1 MNEHWIAVLKERM
14 DPELLQWEE
23 AALAKYSMDYHHFS
37 PVLASQL
44 QGKIAECIA
53 SPHTE
58 EELDDLLSIAA
69 ELGVPLTIRGNGTGN
84 YGQCVPVTGGIVLN
98 LAKYNKVLEM
108 GEGTMRIQAGARLGK
123 MESTARKAG
132 YELRTMPS
140 TFQSATIGGFLCGGF
155 GGIGSISWGTIWDG
169 LVRSLKIK
177 TVEVHPRTI
186 ELQGDEV
193 LPYLHTYGTIGILSE
208 VEINLAPRVEWMQWA
223 VTFDRF
229 EQAFRFGQAVAEDTS
244 LMKRLISIHEWP
256 VPSYFLPLDLPAD
269 HAVALLE
276 VDTAN
281 ESQLECILSEYGG
294 HLAMKVSA
302 EQYHKG
308 VGVSDF
314 TWNHTTLWA
323 RKADPGLTYLQLN
336 FDPSSALEQ
345 ISLMKKEYPEV
356 MNHIEFARQNGNLL
370 ISGLPL
376 VPFTTEE
383 NLNQLMECYEKNRV
397 IVNNPHTWDLKEG
410 GRSYAH
416 DRLWEIKHH
425 NDPKGILNQEKLKR
439 SAVSGI

>member
-44 QGKIAECIA
+44 QGKVAECIA
-53 SPHTE
+53 SPRTE

-98 LAKYNKVLEM
+98 LAKYNKVLET

-223 VTFDRF
+223 ITFDRF
-229 EQAFRFGQAVAEDTS
+229 EQAFRFGQSVAEDTS
-244 LMKRLISIHEWP
+244 LVKRLISIHEWP
-256 VPSYFLPLDLPAD
+256 VPSYFLPLDLPAGR
-269 HAVALLE
+269 AVVLLE
-276 VDTAN
+276 VDTAC
-281 ESQLECILSEYGG
+281 ESQLEHIISEYEG
-294 HLAMKVSA
+294 HLAMKVAA

-323 RKADPGLTYLQLN
+323 RKADSGLTYLQLN
-336 FDPSSALEQ
+336 FDAACALEQ
-345 ISLMKKEYPEV
+345 ISAMKKEYPEV

-383 NLNQLMECYEKNRV
+383 NLNQLMERYEENWV

-416 DRLWEIKHH
+416 DRLWEIKHS

-439 SAVSGI
+439 SAVSGV

>member
-44 QGKIAECIA
+44 QGKVAECIA
-53 SPHTE
+53 SPRTE

-229 EQAFRFGQAVAEDTS
+229 EQAFRFGQSVAEDTS
-244 LMKRLISIHEWP
+244 LVKRLISIHEWP
-256 VPSYFLPLDLPAD
+256 VPSYFLPLDLPAGR
-269 HAVALLE
+269 AVVLLE

-281 ESQLECILSEYGG
+281 ESQLERILPEYEG
-294 HLAMKVSA
+294 HMVMKVSA

-336 FDPSSALEQ
+336 FDPSCALEQ
-345 ISLMKKEYPEV
+345 ISSMKKEYPEV

-383 NLNQLMECYEKNRV
+383 NLNQLMELYEENRV

-416 DRLWEIKHH
+416 DRLWEIKHR

-439 SAVSGI
+439 SAVSGV

>member
-1 MNEHWIAVLKERM
+1 MNEHWTAIVKERI

-23 AALAKYSMDYHHFS
+23 PAIAKYSMDYHHFS
-37 PVLASQL
+37 PVLTSQL
-44 QGKIAECIA
+44 QGKVAECIA
-53 SPHTE
+53 SPRTE
-58 EELDDLLSIAA
+58 EEFDTLLSIAA
-69 ELGVPLTIRGNGTGN
+69 ELGAPLTVRGNGTGN

-98 LAKYNKVLEM
+98 LAKYNKVLET
-108 GEGTMRIQAGARLGK
+108 GEGIMRVQAGARLGK

-140 TFQSATIGGFLCGGF
+140 TFQTATIGGFLSGGF

-177 TVEVHPRTI
+177 TVEVQPRTI
-186 ELQGDEV
+186 ELQGEEV

-223 VTFDRF
+223 VTFDSF
-229 EQAFRFGQAVAEDTS
+229 EQAFRFGQLVAEDTS
-244 LMKRLISIHEWP
+244 LVKRLISIHEWP
-256 VPSYFLPLDLPAD
+256 IPSYFVPLDIPEGRT
-269 HAVALLE
+269 AVLLE
-276 VDTAN
+276 IDTAC
-281 ESQLECILSEYGG
+281 EARLERVIVENGG
-294 HLAMKVSA
+294 LPSKKVSA

-336 FDPSSALEQ
+336 FDPAQALEQ
-345 ISLMKKEYPEV
+345 ISAMKKEYPEV
-356 MNHIEFARQNGNLL
+356 MNHIEFARQNENLL

-383 NLNQLMECYEKNRV
+383 CLNQLMACYEENGV
-397 IVNNPHTWDLKEG
+397 VVNNPHTWDLKEG

-416 DRLWEIKHH
+416 DRLWELKHS
-425 NDPKGILNQEKLKR
+425 NDPKGILNQEKLKHR
-439 SAVSGI
+439 AVSGI

>member
-1 MNEHWIAVLKERM
+1 MLEHWTAIVKERI

-23 AALAKYSMDYHHFS
+23 PALAKYSMDYHHFS
-37 PVLASQL
+37 PVLTRQL
-44 QGKIAECIA
+44 QGKLAECIA
-53 SPHTE
+53 SRRSE
-58 EELDDLLSIAA
+58 QELDDLLAIAV
-69 ELGVPLTIRGNGTGN
+69 ETGVPVTVRGNGTGN
-84 YGQCVPVTGGIVLN
+84 YGQCVPVTGGMVLN

-108 GEGTMRIQAGARLGK
+108 GEGIMRVQAGARLGK

-155 GGIGSISWGTIWDG
+155 GGIGSIRWGTIWDG

-177 TVEVHPRTI
+177 TVEMVPRTI
-186 ELQGDEV
+186 ELRGDEI

-223 VTFDRF
+223 VTFDSF
-229 EQAFRFGQAVAEDTS
+229 TQAFRFGQMVAEDSS
-244 LMKRLISIHEWP
+244 LVKRLISIHEWP
-256 VPSYFLPLDLPAD
+256 ISSYFIPLDLPAGRT
-269 HAVALLE
+269 AVLLE
-276 VDTAN
+276 IDTDC
-281 ESQLECILSEYGG
+281 EMQLERAIAENGG
-294 HLAMKVSA
+294 QTAMKVAA

-336 FDPSSALEQ
+336 FDQTRALEQ
-345 ISLMKKEYPEV
+345 IAIMKEEYPEV
-356 MNHIEFARQNGNLL
+356 MNHIEFARQSGKLL

-376 VPFTTEE
+376 VPFSTEGG
-383 NLNQLMECYEKNRV
+383 LNQLMARYEQNGVR
-397 IVNNPHTWDLKEG
+397 VNNPHTWDLKDG

-416 DRLWEIKHH
+416 DRLWEIEHC

-439 SAVSGI
+439 PAASSV

>member
-1 MNEHWIAVLKERM
+1 MNEHWTAILKERI
-14 DPELLQWEE
+14 DSELLQWEE
-23 AALAKYSMDYHHFS
+23 PAIAKYSMDYHHFS
-37 PVLASQL
+37 PVLTSQL
-44 QGKIAECIA
+44 QGKVAECIA
-53 SPHTE
+53 SPRTE
-58 EELDDLLSIAA
+58 DEFDTLLSIAA
-69 ELGVPLTIRGNGTGN
+69 ELGVPLTVRGNGTGN

-98 LAKYNKVLEM
+98 LAKYNKVLET
-108 GEGTMRIQAGARLGK
+108 GEGIMRVQAGARLGK

-140 TFQSATIGGFLCGGF
+140 TFQTATIGGFLSGGF

-177 TVEVHPRTI
+177 TVEIQPRTI
-186 ELQGDEV
+186 ELQGEEV

-223 VTFDRF
+223 VTFDSF
-229 EQAFRFGQAVAEDTS
+229 EQAFRFGQLVAEDTS
-244 LMKRLISIHEWP
+244 VVKRLISIHEWP
-256 VPSYFLPLDLPAD
+256 IPSYFVPLDIPEGRT
-269 HAVALLE
+269 AVLLE
-276 VDTAN
+276 IDTAC
-281 ESQLECILSEYGG
+281 EARLERVIVENGGLSSK
-294 HLAMKVSA
+294 KVSA

-336 FDPSSALEQ
+336 FDPAHALEQ
-345 ISLMKKEYPEV
+345 ISAMKKEYPEV

-383 NLNQLMECYEKNRV
+383 RLNQLMEHYEENGV
-397 IVNNPHTWDLKEG
+397 VVNNPHTWDLKEG

-416 DRLWEIKHH
+416 DHLWEIKHR
-425 NDPKGILNQEKLKR
+425 NDPKGILNQEKLKHQ
-439 SAVSGI
+439 AVSGI